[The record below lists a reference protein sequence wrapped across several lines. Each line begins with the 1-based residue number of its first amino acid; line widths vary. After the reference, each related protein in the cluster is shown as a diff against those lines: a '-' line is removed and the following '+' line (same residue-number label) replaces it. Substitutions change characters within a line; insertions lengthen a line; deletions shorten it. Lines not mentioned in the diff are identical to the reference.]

1 MILNVFAAAIGLFS
15 FNNLEVNQG
24 INVKCIKE
32 DNNISYT
39 IENVKSNFE
48 KDYYK
53 IKDLISMYN
62 LDEDC
67 LKKAENVS
75 FSVDKIEDSGGYIK
89 YGSNSYFNDEGYIT
103 MTTIVYDTVFA

>member
-1 MILNVFAAAIGLFS
+1 MLNFE
-15 FNNLEVNQG
+15 NG
-24 INVKCIKE
+24 IIEDKE

-53 IKDLISMYN
+53 IEDLISMYN
-62 LDEDC
+62 LDLDC

-75 FSVDKIEDSGGYIK
+75 FLS
-89 YGSNSYFNDEGYIT
+89 
-103 MTTIVYDTVFA
+103 